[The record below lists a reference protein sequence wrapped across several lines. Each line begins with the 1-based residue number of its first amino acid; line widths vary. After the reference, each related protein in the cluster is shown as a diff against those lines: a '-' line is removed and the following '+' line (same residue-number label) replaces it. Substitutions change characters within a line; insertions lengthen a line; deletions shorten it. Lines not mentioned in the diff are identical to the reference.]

1 MSTSITD
8 AAALEMLDALK
19 CPRRKEQL
27 MSDPINDGGPVS
39 PTLSLEPNIITP
51 SGGLSLRD
59 YFAGQALAGLCAD
72 AHRLSSVVKFSYE
85 VADMMIAARKEGRP

>member
-1 MSTSITD
+1 MSISITD

-27 MSDPINDGGPVS
+27 MSDPIDDGGPIS

-59 YFAGQALAGLCAD
+59 YFAGQALAASCPIGYPVKGIAKRAYEAAD
-72 AHRLSSVVKFSYE
+72 A
-85 VADMMIAARKEGRP
+85 MIATRKEGRP